1 MLTNEISSSG
11 HQPCFVEQMQTA
23 AVRAAVTKE
32 LAQKRVTDDS
42 RRRGERG
49 KVYLALVG

>member
-11 HQPCFVEQMQTA
+11 HQPCFVEPMQAT

-32 LAQKRVTDDS
+32 LAQKASHR
-42 RRRGERG
+42 
-49 KVYLALVG
+49 